1 MRQITN
7 PFTGKSDHT
16 MNRKEVAEELDMTL
30 GQLNFRWS
38 EDCKLNKCFIPP
50 RRILHG
56 MPKAILS
63 EIRTFKEN
71 SPKTIK
77 KPKADVEKE
86 TEKTKETEIILFKKK
101 SN

>member
-1 MRQITN
+1 MKQITN

-71 SPKTIK
+71 NKSFTK
-77 KPKADVEKE
+77 KPKTVVEKN
-86 TEKTKETEIILFKKK
+86 TDKTNSSEIIDFAQKKK
-101 SN
+101 